1 MPAGRPRKPTAQL
14 KLSGTYRE
22 DRHGK
27 NVDVQLENFLSVPVE
42 LLPPKTI
49 TDSYCQEHYKYH
61 TNLLIKLK
69 ILTASDLP
77 ELEMLYLTLQQYR
90 SVQQT
95 LATVDMIADD
105 KVYISLTKTALR
117 LSNYFSR
124 IAWKYYIS
132 PEARMRIQIEQ
143 LNLTKAK
150 HESPTAKLLKNKRA

>member
-77 ELEMLYLTLQQYR
+77 ESFNCAVGFLGLPAGITPPIFQ
-90 SVQQT
+90 
-95 LATVDMIADD
+95 
-105 KVYISLTKTALR
+105 
-117 LSNYFSR
+117 F
-124 IAWKYYIS
+124 
-132 PEARMRIQIEQ
+132 
-143 LNLTKAK
+143 
-150 HESPTAKLLKNKRA
+150 